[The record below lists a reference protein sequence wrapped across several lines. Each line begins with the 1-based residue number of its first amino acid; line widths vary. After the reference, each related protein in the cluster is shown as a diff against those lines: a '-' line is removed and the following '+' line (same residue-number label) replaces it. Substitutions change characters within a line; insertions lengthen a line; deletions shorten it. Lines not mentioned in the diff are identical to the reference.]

1 MSFTNIINNTVKKYF
16 YIMKYLPLIKI
27 ILISLFFFYNLE
39 FIGYKIKYN
48 TYSFISMMQF
58 QKNVLYC
65 CDYNLKEIYD
75 VLLMKKLED
84 LKIDITTRKIRSFY
98 IFNLLLFL
106 TYIFGDFTSNS
117 CFINKT
123 FLYIPIY
130 VYAFGYAF
138 LLFNL
143 ASLYV
148 VCIFYYHCNNKL
160 ALPILKLLSLFNLC
174 KINYVSQRYLYNY
187 NVGDEIIPL
196 DIYKKYNITV
206 NELIIHD
213 KLNNITIPNNVKSIT
228 YFNCIDK
235 TNNLPNSLIDS
246 KINTY
251 NLYNNLPSSLL
262 SITLNSNHKVNNL
275 PYSLKKIEL
284 NNNTNNL
291 YKLPNTINK
300 LTLVKYQQELSS
312 IPKTITNLTLKEYN
326 KPIDFLSEHI
336 THLELININNIGNK
350 INDLPSNII
359 ELKFHNDFQY
369 NQQNYHIKNLPSSIK
384 TIFIQKDNVKYFEK
398 YSDIIKIIK

>member
-1 MSFTNIINNTVKKYF
+1 MYVPSIINIIIKKYF
-16 YIMKYLPLIKI
+16 YIMYYLPLIKI

-58 QKNVLYC
+58 QKNVLYNH
-65 CDYNLKEIYD
+65 DYNLKEIYNI
-75 VLLMKKLED
+75 LLMKKPED
-84 LKIDITTRKIRSFY
+84 FQIDLTTRKIRSFY

-143 ASLYV
+143 ITLCV
-148 VCIFYYHCNNKL
+148 VCFMYSHCNNKL

-174 KINYVSQRYLYNY
+174 KINYVSHQSLYNY

-196 DIYKKYNITV
+196 DIYKKYDITV
-206 NELIIHD
+206 NELIIRD

-228 YFNCIDK
+228 YFIKDNI
-235 TNNLPNSLIDS
+235 NYLPNSLIDS
-246 KINTY
+246 KIETD

-262 SITLNSNHKVNNL
+262 SITLYSNHKVNNL

-284 NNNTNNL
+284 YNNTNNL

-312 IPKTITNLTLKEYN
+312 IPNTITNLTLKEYN

-350 INDLPSNII
+350 INDLPFNII

-369 NQQNYHIKNLPSSIK
+369 YQQNYHVKNLPSSIK
-384 TIFIQKDNVKYFEK
+384 TIYLQKDNVKYFEK
-398 YSDIIKIIK
+398 YSNIIKIIK